1 MAVTAA
7 YVTDAHSKHVR
18 AMAVTAAYM
27 TDAHSK
33 VHSNMH
39 EPWL

>member
-1 MAVTAA
+1 MTAA
-7 YVTDAHSKHVR
+7 YVTDAHSKHVQ

-33 VHSNMH
+33 VHVNMY

>member
-27 TDAHSK
+27 ANAHAQ
-33 VHSNMH
+33 
-39 EPWL
+39 L